1 MFPHCANSEET
12 TIIVAEE
19 HVNVG
24 LCAGVDWAS
33 EDHAVCIVGPE
44 GEALQRFMIKH
55 DRAGLKDMTRRLL
68 RAGVTEVGIE
78 RPDGPIV
85 DALLQ
90 AELVVLVISPNQVKN
105 LRSRYGSAGNK
116 DDRFDAY
123 VLGDV
128 VRTDRRRLRPLQ
140 RDTPTT
146 SSLRCTVRARRDL
159 VAHRVAVAN
168 QLRAH
173 LHIVFPAATTLFAD
187 IDSDISLRFLDRFN
201 TQAHA
206 DWLSPTRLATW
217 LSSVGYSGR
226 TDPAE
231 LHTRIIT
238 AARGTTGTDA
248 ASHATI
254 TAGYVAVLRTL
265 KTQIAHLADTIA
277 DQLAVHPD
285 AAIFTSLPRSGSV
298 RAARLL
304 AEIGDARGRFPTAD
318 SLACLAGV
326 APSTRQSGK
335 VKAVTF
341 RWAANKEL
349 RDALCDFAG
358 DSRRANPWAA
368 DLYAKAI
375 TRGHDHPHAVRILGR
390 AWAHII
396 WRCWQTNTPYN
407 PAAHGGLQRIL
418 NQDQQAAA

>member
-1 MFPHCANSEET
+1 M
-12 TIIVAEE
+12 IVAEKQTE
-19 HVNVG
+19 MRV
-24 LCAGVDWAS
+24 CAGIDWAAN
-33 EDHAVCIVGPE
+33 DHAICFVGPN
-44 GEALQRFMIKH
+44 GEPLQRFTIKH
-55 DRAGLKDMTRRLL
+55 DRAGLNDMVRRLL
-68 RAGVTEVGIE
+68 RAGVSEVGIE
-78 RPDGPIV
+78 RPDGPV
-85 DALLQ
+85 VEALLQ
-90 AELVVLVISPNQVKN
+90 AELTVLVISPNQVKN

-123 VLGDV
+123 VLADV

-140 RDTPTT
+140 RDTAATT
-146 SSLRCTVRARRDL
+146 ALRSTVRSRRDL

-173 LHIVFPAATTLFAD
+173 LHIVFPAAAALFAD
-187 IDSDISLRFLDRFN
+187 IDSDISLRFLDRFH
-201 TQAHA
+201 TQTHA
-206 DWLSPTRLATW
+206 DWLSPTRLAAW

-226 TDPAE
+226 TDPAV
-231 LHTRIIT
+231 LHARIT
-238 AARGTTGTDA
+238 AAPRGTTGTDA
-248 ASHATI
+248 ATHAVI
-254 TAGYVAVLRTL
+254 TGSYVAVLRTL
-265 KTQIAHLADTIA
+265 KKQIALLADTIA
-277 DQLAVHPD
+277 EQLSTHPD
-285 AAIFTSLPRSGSV
+285 AAVFTSLPRSGSI

-341 RWAANKEL
+341 RWGANKEL

-375 TRGHDHPHAVRILGR
+375 ARGHDHPHAVRILGR

-396 WRCWQTNTPYN
+396 WRCWHTNTPYD
-407 PAAHGGLQRIL
+407 PAAHGALQRVL